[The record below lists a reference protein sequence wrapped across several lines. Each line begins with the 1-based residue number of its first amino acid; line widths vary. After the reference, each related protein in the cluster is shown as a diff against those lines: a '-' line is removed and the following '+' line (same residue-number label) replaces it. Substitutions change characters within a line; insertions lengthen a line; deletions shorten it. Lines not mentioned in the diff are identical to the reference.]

1 MQLQSKRNLTPKTNH
16 MFKKL
21 RLLSLIVI
29 SIAVFSFIF
38 YNINQTDE
46 ITELKQKHKTFLN
59 NSPFKETKN

>member
-1 MQLQSKRNLTPKTNH
+1 